1 MTYTIGDLLISQTVK
16 TDSTVSSELEYVQG
30 DIWIA
35 NLENKAL
42 GHEQG
47 GNRPVLIISDTTW
60 NRKSKTPICV
70 ICTTSEKKGR
80 NRYCVKIR
88 ANPKLSFAN
97 GSQLYTLDN
106 SRLINRVGKTSK
118 SKLLLISVT
127 LKPLVPLALFEPF
140 IKVFS

>member
-1 MTYTIGDLLISQTVK
+1 MTYTIGDLLVSQIAN
-16 TDSTVSSELEYVQG
+16 TDSTVSSEPEYVQG

-35 NLENKAL
+35 NLEDKAL

-47 GNRPVLIISDTTW
+47 GNRPILIISDTSW

-88 ANPKLSFAN
+88 AHPKLSFAN

-106 SRLINRVGKTSK
+106 SRLINRVGKTSR
-118 SKLLLISVT
+118 SKLLEVRKIINKLLWVS
-127 LKPLVPLALFEPF
+127 K
-140 IKVFS
+140 

>member
-60 NRKSKTPICV
+60 NRKS
-70 ICTTSEKKGR
+70 
-80 NRYCVKIR
+80 
-88 ANPKLSFAN
+88 

-118 SKLLLISVT
+118 SKLLEVRKIINKLLWVN
-127 LKPLVPLALFEPF
+127 K
-140 IKVFS
+140 